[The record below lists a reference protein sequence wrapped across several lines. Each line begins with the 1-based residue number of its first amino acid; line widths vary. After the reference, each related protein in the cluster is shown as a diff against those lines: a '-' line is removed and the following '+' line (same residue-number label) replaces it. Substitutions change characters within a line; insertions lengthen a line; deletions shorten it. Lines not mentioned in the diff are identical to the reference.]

1 MEAQTT
7 PSPDDL
13 LLLPEVAIIARRSVD
28 TLRWL
33 RHKGEGPAGFR
44 MGKRLVFRRSAV
56 MEWIAQQEQAQL
68 GTPAN
73 GREPNPA
80 A

>member
-1 MEAQTT
+1 MDTI

-13 LLLPEVAIIARRSVD
+13 LLIDEVAAITRRSVD

-33 RHKGEGPAGFR
+33 RHKGAGPTGFR
-44 MGKRLVFRRSAV
+44 MGRRIVFRRGAV
-56 MEWIAQQEQAQL
+56 MEWIAQQEREQL
-68 GTPAN
+68 GTRGPQ
-73 GREPNPA
+73 PA

>member
-1 MEAQTT
+1 MGTDTT
-7 PSPDDL
+7 LSPDDL
-13 LLLPEVAIIARRSVD
+13 LLLPEVAKITRRSVD

-44 MGKRLVFRRSAV
+44 MGRRLVFRRSSV
-56 MEWIAQQEQAQL
+56 MEWIAAQERAQL
-68 GTPAN
+68 GT
-73 GREPNPA
+73 RSTRQPNSA

>member
-1 MEAQTT
+1 MDAT

-13 LLLPEVAIIARRSVD
+13 LLLEEVAAITRRTVD

-33 RHKGEGPAGFR
+33 RHKGEGPVGFR
-44 MGKRLVFRRSAV
+44 MGRRLVFRRSAV
-56 MEWIAQQEQAQL
+56 MEWIARQERAQL
-68 GTPAN
+68 GDGGP
-73 GREPNPA
+73 RPA